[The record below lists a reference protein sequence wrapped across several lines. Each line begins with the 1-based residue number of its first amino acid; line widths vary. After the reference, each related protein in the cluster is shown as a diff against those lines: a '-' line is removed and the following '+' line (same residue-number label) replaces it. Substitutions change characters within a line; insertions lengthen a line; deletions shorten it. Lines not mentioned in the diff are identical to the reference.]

1 MLKHDQWHDQPVPAI
16 ACPCTLTCSGASIS
30 REKKA
35 ACSRRSISLQSS
47 FFDPERKNS
56 CMFEAEKSFNFA
68 PKQPLR
74 SRAKNSCMF
83 EAENSLNFAP
93 KQPLR
98 SREKKT
104 AACSRLK
111 NRSISL
117 QSSLFDPE
125 RKNSSCSR
133 VKIAEFRSKAAS
145 SIQRE
150 TTAACSKLKFAQLRS
165 KTTLFDPER
174 NNSCMFEA
182 ENSLNFALKQR
193 LRSREK

>member
-1 MLKHDQWHDQPVPAI
+1 MGERGYLLRSKISQKSLQKQPLRKRKKQLHVRAENRTIPNQPLRSRLKN
-16 ACPCTLTCSGASIS
+16 
-30 REKKA
+30 
-35 ACSRRSISLQSS
+35 RSISLKKS
-47 FFDPERKNS
+47 FNFALKQPLRLKRKNS
-56 CMFEAEKSFNFA
+56 CMFEAEKS
-68 PKQPLR
+68 
-74 SRAKNSCMF
+74 
-83 EAENSLNFAP
+83 LNFAL

-104 AACSRLK
+104 AA
-111 NRSISL
+111 
-117 QSSLFDPE
+117 
-125 RKNSSCSR
+125 CSR

-150 TTAACSKLKFAQLRS
+150 TTAACSKLKFAQFRS

>member
-1 MLKHDQWHDQPVPAI
+1 MFEA
-16 ACPCTLTCSGASIS
+16 
-30 REKKA
+30 EKITQFHSKA
-35 ACSRRSISLQSS
+35 ASSIQ
-47 FFDPERKNS
+47 KS
-56 CMFEAEKSFNFA
+56 CMFEAQKSLNSTL
-68 PKQPLR
+68 KQPLR
-74 SRAKNSCMF
+74 SER
-83 EAENSLNFAP
+83 
-93 KQPLR
+93 
-98 SREKKT
+98 KT

-111 NRSISL
+111 NAQFRSKATSSIQRKTAHVRVKNRWISL

-150 TTAACSKLKFAQLRS
+150 TTAACSKLKFAQFRS